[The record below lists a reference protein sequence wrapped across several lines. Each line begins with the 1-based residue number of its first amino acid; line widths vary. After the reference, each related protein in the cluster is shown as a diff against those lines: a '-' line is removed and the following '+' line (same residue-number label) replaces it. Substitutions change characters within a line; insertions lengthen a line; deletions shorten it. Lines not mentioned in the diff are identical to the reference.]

1 MPGGGVIRSWRVL
14 RSTAPPNGAARP
26 RCYRPRAELVT
37 LPLTPS
43 VAPSFSRA
51 RCPVSTGSQTRFHRR
66 LVKAAGFF
74 ESERLPSTNA
84 PLPEPA
90 TVLTASPPRG
100 GFRNPF
106 APGAPGFPDGPE
118 ARPDASPRGPGSVRR
133 LLQPKMI
140 REHALRILRSLGG
153 IRAVARALTLQVVSR
168 PRSPQVRRSGA
179 SRRDSSRGFSGQGPR
194 IGFRLPSFSR
204 RDCS

>member
-140 REHALRILRSLGG
+140 REHALRILRSLGV
-153 IRAVARALTLQVVSR
+153 IRTVARALTPPGGVASAL
-168 PRSPQVRRSGA
+168 PPGPKIRSEST
-179 SRRDSSRGFSGQGPR
+179 
-194 IGFRLPSFSR
+194 
-204 RDCS
+204 